1 MSIILETKNLG
12 IRFGGLVALEDLNI
26 KIEKEEII
34 GIIGPNGAGK
44 TTFLN
49 LISGVYS
56 PSQGEVIFNG
66 KCLNGL
72 KPYTIASLGI
82 SRTFQNIRL
91 IPYLS
96 VLENVMIGR
105 ALKIKANPLNEV
117 IFSSKTKEERQEW
130 IDYSKKLI
138 DYIGLTDVIDSDAVD
153 LPYGQQRKVEIAR
166 AIATDAE
173 LILLDEPGAGMN
185 ANEKEELVSFVKNIR
200 KNMKKTIIVIEHDM
214 KFISSLVDRAIVL
227 NFGKLLCEGPVEE
240 IKRDP
245 KVITAYL
252 GEGACV

>member
-1 MSIILETKNLG
+1 MSVILETKNLG
-12 IRFGGLVALEDLNI
+12 ISFGGLIALDNLNI
-26 KIEKEEII
+26 QLQKEEIL

-56 PSQGEVIFNG
+56 PTQGEIIFKGN
-66 KCLNGL
+66 CLNGL
-72 KPYTIASLGI
+72 KPYSIASMGI

-96 VLENVMIGR
+96 VLENVMLGR
-105 ALKIKANPLNEV
+105 SLRLKANTLSEV
-117 IFSSKTKEERQEW
+117 ILGKQTKRERKEW
-130 IDYSKKLI
+130 IENARQLI

-153 LPYGQQRKVEIAR
+153 LPYGMQRKVEIAR

-185 ANEKEELVSFVKNIR
+185 SQEKDELVLFIKDIR
-200 KNMKKTIIVIEHDM
+200 KKMNKTIIVIEHDM
-214 KFISSLVDRAIVL
+214 KFIGLLVDRVIVF
-227 NFGKLLCEGPVEE
+227 NFGRQLAEGSVSDV
-240 IKRDP
+240 KMNP
-245 KVITAYL
+245 KVIAAYL
-252 GEGACV
+252 GEGVCG

>member
-1 MSIILETKNLG
+1 MSAILEIKDLG
-12 IRFGGLVALEDLNI
+12 IKFGGLIALENLDI
-26 KIEKEEII
+26 IIEREEIL
-34 GIIGPNGAGK
+34 GVIGPNGAGK

-56 PSQGEVIFNG
+56 PTQGEIIFNE
-66 KCLNGL
+66 KSLNGL

-91 IPYLS
+91 IPHLS

-105 ALKIKANPLNEV
+105 ALKVKANPLQEI
-117 IFSSKTKEERQEW
+117 IFSSKTKAERKEW
-130 IDYSKKLI
+130 IEYSRKLI
-138 DYIGLTDVIDSDAVD
+138 DYIGLSDVIDSDAVD

-166 AIATDAE
+166 AIATDAD

-185 ANEKEELVSFVKNIR
+185 AHEKEELVTFIKDIR

-214 KFISSLVDRAIVL
+214 KFISSLVDRVIVL
-227 NFGKLLCEGPVEE
+227 NFGRLLCEGHIDE
-240 IKRDP
+240 IKTNP